1 VPLTT
6 PGPTVTV
13 ALPPGGTTALVSVTA
28 GVQGSSGSI
37 SCYMSFTVSGVTN
50 TLVVMDSHALTL
62 VSNQLQQASASF
74 VITGLSGASAT
85 FTAQYRGSGGTCNY
99 QNRSI
104 WAIPLPVSGVGSG

>member
-1 VPLTT
+1 MPS
-6 PGPTVTV
+6 VTV

-37 SCYMSFTVSGVTN
+37 SCYMSFTVSGGTN

-85 FTAQYRGSGGTCNY
+85 FYGAVPWLGRNVQLPEQIELGDTASRLRGGD
-99 QNRSI
+99 
-104 WAIPLPVSGVGSG
+104 